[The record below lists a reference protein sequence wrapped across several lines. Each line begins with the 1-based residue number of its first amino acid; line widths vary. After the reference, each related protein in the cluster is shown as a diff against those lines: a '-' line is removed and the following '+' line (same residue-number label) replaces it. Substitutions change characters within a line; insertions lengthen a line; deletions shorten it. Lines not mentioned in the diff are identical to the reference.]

1 MGTSVAGVE
10 KCSAVDEAL
19 SLFYLYIQ
27 DTYSSKEVEL
37 ICNEL
42 KAIAR
47 REDFM
52 CNKFDSTKRT
62 YTQVQDALS
71 KINEKQSI
79 RAYITLQM
87 MWCVLFLQTV
97 LKLHLENLRFP
108 ISVI

>member
-1 MGTSVAGVE
+1 MGNIDTSVAGVE

-27 DTYSSKEVEL
+27 DTYSSKDVEL

-52 CNKFDSTKRT
+52 PRIFYGGCKN
-62 YTQVQDALS
+62 
-71 KINEKQSI
+71 
-79 RAYITLQM
+79 
-87 MWCVLFLQTV
+87 QTG
-97 LKLHLENLRFP
+97 
-108 ISVI
+108 IY

>member
-1 MGTSVAGVE
+1 M
-10 KCSAVDEAL
+10 
-19 SLFYLYIQ
+19 
-27 DTYSSKEVEL
+27 

-52 CNKFDSTKRT
+52 CNKFDSTKCT

-79 RAYITLQM
+79 RKSKGVYYTPM